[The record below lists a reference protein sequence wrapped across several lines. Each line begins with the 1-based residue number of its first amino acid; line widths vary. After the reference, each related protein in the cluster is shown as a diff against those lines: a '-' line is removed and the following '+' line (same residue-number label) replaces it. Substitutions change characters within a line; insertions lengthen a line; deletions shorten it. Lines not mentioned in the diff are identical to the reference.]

1 MMKVSITDLTVK
13 KKQSPD
19 EIFASTLR
27 KRVLR
32 VFTKMPEGS
41 QRDALLFTEGMAAA
55 NDMQHESPGNGD
67 RKDSTCRK

>member
-41 QRDALLFTEGMAAA
+41 QRDALLFTEGIAAA
-55 NDMQHESPGNGD
+55 NDARNGEKVKCD
-67 RKDSTCRK
+67 IE

>member
-13 KKQSPD
+13 KKQAPD

-32 VFTKMPEGS
+32 AFTKMPEGS

-55 NDMQHESPGNGD
+55 NDVRNGEKEKYD
-67 RKDSTCRK
+67 IE

>member
-1 MMKVSITDLTVK
+1 MKVSITDLTVK

-19 EIFASTLR
+19 EIFSSTLR

-32 VFTKMPEGS
+32 AFANMPAGS

-55 NDMQHESPGNGD
+55 NDVRNGEKEKYD
-67 RKDSTCRK
+67 IE